1 VKGQLSSAQGK
12 GTLAPLQQGCGRAP
26 GFVAAGLMCDLRIAL
41 LLCLCEWFVLV
52 HVRPEGVFGLSSIFK
67 CQISISKPNRPPCKL
82 EKLLAK
88 SLFPFRSFPSSL
100 LRLPSPNCYTA
111 ANSTTRLGIQNT
123 QPRLCEDCSRIVYNT
138 RFDKMLGHRRLSM
151 SPTSSK
157 LSTKERNDQIWETHK
172 DHIRTVYMDT
182 DHTLK
187 RTMKIIQDAHHFTA
201 RSVKTNPYQHFQSD

>member
-1 VKGQLSSAQGK
+1 MKGQLSSAQGK

-138 RFDKMLGHRRLSM
+138 RFDKILRPRNFQLKNAMTRYGKLTKT
-151 SPTSSK
+151 TSVR
-157 LSTKERNDQIWETHK
+157 STW
-172 DHIRTVYMDT
+172 IR
-182 DHTLK
+182 
-187 RTMKIIQDAHHFTA
+187 IIPLNG
-201 RSVKTNPYQHFQSD
+201 R